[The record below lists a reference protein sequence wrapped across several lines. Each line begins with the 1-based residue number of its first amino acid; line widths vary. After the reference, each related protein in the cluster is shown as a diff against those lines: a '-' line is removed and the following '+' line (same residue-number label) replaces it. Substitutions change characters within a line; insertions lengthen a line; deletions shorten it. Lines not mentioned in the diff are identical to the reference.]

1 MARLFETAAI
11 VSLLCAATALAVPA
25 TAQTLRER
33 IKERSAEKPASK
45 AGTIK
50 LAGLDVAVW
59 PAQNAKGPAPV
70 ILFSHGFN
78 GCNTQSTFL
87 MEALAQAGYTVF
99 APNHKDA
106 ACGNG
111 VSKAE
116 ESFRDAA
123 SWTDQT
129 YRDRHNDM
137 TGLVT
142 ALRGSPEWAPRLDWT
157 RAGLAGHSLGG
168 YTALG
173 LDGGWASW
181 KQTTF
186 KAVLAMSPYCEP
198 FVKSGSLGAVAAPVM
213 YQGGTRDLG
222 ITPSVKKPQGCYDR
236 TASQAFFVEF
246 SGAGHFAWTDR
257 QTETQELIVRYSLAF
272 FDQFLNNK
280 VSADLRTR
288 APGVSDLR
296 WK

>member
-1 MARLFETAAI
+1 MARLFETAAVI
-11 VSLLCAATALAVPA
+11 SLLCAATALAAPA

-33 IKERSAEKPASK
+33 IKERSTEKPAK
-45 AGTIK
+45 ASTIK
-50 LAGLDVAVW
+50 LAGLEVAVW
-59 PAQNAKGPAPV
+59 PAQNPKGPAPV

-87 MEALAQAGYTVF
+87 MEALAQAGYMVF

-111 VSKAE
+111 FSKAE
-116 ESFRDAA
+116 ESFRDSA

-129 YRDRHNDM
+129 YRDRLNDM
-137 TGLVT
+137 TGLMT
-142 ALRGSPEWAPRLDWT
+142 ALRASPEWSSRLDWT

-173 LDGGWASW
+173 LDGGWPSW

-186 KAVLAMSPYCEP
+186 KAVLAMSPYCDP

-213 YQGGTRDLG
+213 YQGGTLDFG
-222 ITPSVKKPQGCYDR
+222 ITPSVKKPQGCFDR

-246 SGAGHFAWTDR
+246 SGAGHMAWTDR
-257 QTETQELIVRYSLAF
+257 KNDAQDLIIRYSVAF

-280 VSADLRTR
+280 LSPELRTR